1 MNRKK
6 YCPGDCNFKNYY
18 SAQAGGA
25 LRDINVFRGLPY
37 QRGYGIGSLFAR
49 FGIPVLKFLGK
60 HLLSTGVAVGSDI
73 LAKRNAKEALKE
85 RAKEGYKTAA
95 KEALTKISEKIDQ
108 SGKGLYKGVRKKK
121 RTRKDIFS

>member
-6 YCPGDCNFKNYY
+6 YCPGECNFKSYY
-18 SAQAGGA
+18 ATQAGGGIT
-25 LRDINVFRGLPY
+25 DINVFRGSPY

-73 LAKRNAKEALKE
+73 LAKRNAKEAFKD
-85 RAKEGYKTAA
+85 RAKQGAKTAA
-95 KEALTKISEKIDQ
+95 KEALEKISQKIDQ
-108 SGKGLYKGVRKKK
+108 SGKGLYKVKKKKK
-121 RTRKDIFS
+121 RTRKDIFT

>member
-18 SAQAGGA
+18 TSQVGGGIS
-25 LRDINVFRGLPY
+25 DINVFRGLPY

-73 LAKRNAKEALKE
+73 LAKRNAKESLKE
-85 RAKEGYKTAA
+85 RAKEGAKIAA
-95 KEALTKISEKIDQ
+95 KEALNKISEKIDQ
-108 SGKGLYKGVRKKK
+108 TGKGLYKGTRKKT